1 MTKEITQ
8 KLDQMAGGTEQTLL
22 LPHNESVDQGIL
34 FDDNA
39 EHNKSKMSEHS
50 SYS

>member
-1 MTKEITQ
+1 VTKEITQ
-8 KLDQMAGGTEQTLL
+8 KLDQLAGGTEQTLL
-22 LPHNESVDQGIL
+22 LPHNESVDQGV